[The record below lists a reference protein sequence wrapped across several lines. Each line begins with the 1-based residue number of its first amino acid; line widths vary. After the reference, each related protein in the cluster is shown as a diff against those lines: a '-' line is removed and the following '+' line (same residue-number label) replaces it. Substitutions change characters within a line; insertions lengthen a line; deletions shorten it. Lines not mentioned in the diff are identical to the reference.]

1 MGKKGGLNFFGAENR
16 ECCMGFLKGTK
27 VLIGPSTFGLQD
39 QTPLKCLRDAGCE
52 VVENPYKRRLAKEE
66 LLELLA
72 DDVTSLIAGLE
83 TIDREVLEKTNLKV
97 ISRCGAGIENIDLE
111 AAIQLGIKVCYTPL
125 GPTTA
130 VAELTIAALLNLL
143 RSVHIM
149 NGELH
154 QGKWTKITGNQ
165 LEGKTVAIIGFGR
178 IGKRVASLLKA
189 FNVNIM
195 AVDCNAQE
203 HIEGVQACSIKEALE
218 KADII
223 TLHASGCDQIIGSEE
238 FKLMKK
244 GVFLL
249 NSSRGGVVDEESLIE
264 ALESKK
270 VAGVWLDTFTAEP
283 YTGRLQDYPQ
293 ALLTPHVGSYT
304 VEGRQKMEMDAVNNL
319 IDAFKESYDRARY

>member
-1 MGKKGGLNFFGAENR
+1 
-16 ECCMGFLKGTK
+16 MGFLNGTK
-27 VLIGPSTFGLQD
+27 VLIGPSTFGSQD
-39 QTPLKCLRDAGCE
+39 QAPLKCLRDAGCE
-52 VVENPYKRRLAKEE
+52 VVENPYKRRLTKEE

-72 DDVTSLIAGLE
+72 GDVTSLIAGLE

>member
-1 MGKKGGLNFFGAENR
+1 MS
-16 ECCMGFLKGTK
+16 FLKGTK
-27 VLIGPSTFGLQD
+27 VLIGPSAFGLQD